1 MPFDTWLTRHTG
13 VRYPLVQGGMMWV
26 GRAEMT
32 SAVAN
37 AGCLGF
43 LTALTQPTPEDL
55 RKEIARTRSMLDD
68 PATTSFGV
76 NITLLP
82 AMVPPDYKA
91 YAQVCIDEG
100 IKVIETAGD
109 PSPILK
115 MVKDAGITVIHKCV
129 ALKHALR
136 AQKLGV
142 DAISIDG
149 IECAG
154 HGGEYDTTS
163 LVLLSL
169 CAEQL
174 SIPYLASGGFANGRQ
189 VAAALAL
196 GAAGV
201 NMGTRW
207 MCTVESPMHDNIKR
221 EIVKATEHDTVLVL
235 RKFRNTS
242 RLHKNK
248 IAVEAHRIEN
258 TKPDVQFGDIA
269 HLMSGQRGKGVYE
282 VGDVDAGVWSLGMC
296 AGLIHDVPTCKDLAR
311 TMIRDAEEVLDKI
324 GAMRKP
330 GQAKL

>member
-1 MPFDTWLTRHTG
+1 MPIKTWLTETLGMRI
-13 VRYPLVQGGMMWV
+13 PIIQGGMMWV
-26 GRAEMT
+26 GRAELI

-37 AGCLGF
+37 SGCLGF
-43 LTALTQPTPEDL
+43 LTGLTQPTPEAL
-55 RKEIARTRSMLDD
+55 RQEIRRCKAMLK
-68 PATTSFGV
+68 PSAVQFGV

-82 AMVPPDYKA
+82 AMNPPDYMA
-91 YAQVCIDEG
+91 YARVTVEEG
-100 IKVIETAGD
+100 IKIVETAGD

-115 MVKDAGITVIHKCV
+115 FLKDSGVTVIHKCV

-136 AQKLGV
+136 AERLGV

-163 LVLLSL
+163 LMLLSL

-174 SIPYLASGGFANGRQ
+174 KIPYIASGGFANGRQ

-207 MCTVESPMHDNIKR
+207 MCTVESPIHHNVK
-221 EIVKATEHDTVLVL
+221 ETIVKSSEMDTVLCL
-235 RKFRNTS
+235 RKFRNTT

-248 IAVEAHRIEN
+248 VSLEVTQIEA
-258 TKPDVQFGDIA
+258 TKQDLEFKDVA
-269 HLMSGQRGKGVYE
+269 HLMSGKRGSQVYE
-282 VGDVDAGVWSLGMC
+282 TGDVDAGVWSLGMC
-296 AGLIHDVPTCKDLAR
+296 SGLIHDIPTCEELAK
-311 TMIRDAEEVLDKI
+311 TLERDAIDVLSKTH
-324 GAMRKP
+324 GMVVAE
-330 GQAKL
+330 AKL

>member
-1 MPFDTWLTRHTG
+1 MPFETWLTRHLG

-43 LTALTQPTPEDL
+43 LTALTQPTPEAL
-55 RKEIARTRSMLDD
+55 RDEIRRTRGMLE
-68 PATTSFGV
+68 PGASQFGV

-100 IKVIETAGD
+100 IKVVETAGD
-109 PSPILK
+109 PTPILG
-115 MVKDAGITVIHKCV
+115 MVKDAGVTVIHKCV

-136 AQKLGV
+136 AQRLGV

-163 LVLLSL
+163 LMLLSL

-189 VAAALAL
+189 VAAALSL

-207 MCTVESPMHDNIKR
+207 MCTAESPIHENIKK
-221 EIVKATEHDTVLVL
+221 EIVKASEHDTVLVL
-235 RKFRNTS
+235 RRFRNTS
-242 RLHKNK
+242 RLHRNK
-248 IAVEAHRIEN
+248 VAVEAHRIEN
-258 TKPDVQFGDIA
+258 SDRAGVQFGDVA
-269 HLMSGQRGKGVYE
+269 HLVSGQRGRAVYE
-282 VGDVDAGVWSLGMC
+282 DGDVDAGVWSLGMC
-296 AGLIHDVPTCKDLAR
+296 AGLIHDVPSCKDLAV
-311 TMIRDAEEVLDKI
+311 TMIRDAEEVLDKV
-324 GAMRKP
+324 GSMRK
-330 GQAKL
+330 GEAKL

>member
-1 MPFDTWLTRHTG
+1 MGIKTWLTETLGIRIP
-13 VRYPLVQGGMMWV
+13 VVQGGMMWV
-26 GRAEMT
+26 GRAELI

-43 LTALTQPTPEDL
+43 LTGLTQPTPEAL
-55 RKEIARTRSMLDD
+55 RQEIRRCKSMLK
-68 PATTSFGV
+68 PSAVQFGV

-82 AMVPPDYKA
+82 AMNPPDYMA
-91 YAQVCIDEG
+91 YARVAVEEG
-100 IKVIETAGD
+100 IKVVETAGD

-115 MVKDAGITVIHKCV
+115 FLKDSGVIVIHKCV

-136 AQKLGV
+136 AEKLGV

-163 LVLLSL
+163 LMLLSL

-174 SIPYLASGGFANGRQ
+174 KIPYLASGGFANGRQ

-207 MCTVESPMHDNIKR
+207 MCTIEAPIHHNVKDT
-221 EIVKATEHDTVLVL
+221 IVKATELDTVLCL
-235 RKFRNTS
+235 RKFRNTT

-248 IAVEAHRIEN
+248 VSLEVTQIES
-258 TKPDVQFGDIA
+258 TKQDLKFEDVA
-269 HLMSGQRGKGVYE
+269 HLMSGKRGSRVYE

-296 AGLIHDVPTCKDLAR
+296 AGLIHDIPSCEELAKR
-311 TMIRDAEEVLDKI
+311 LEREAVDVLSKTNGLVVAE
-324 GAMRKP
+324 
-330 GQAKL
+330 AKL

>member
-1 MPFDTWLTRHTG
+1 MPFQTWLTRTLG
-13 VRYPLVQGGMMWV
+13 VRHPLVQGGMMWV

-32 SAVAN
+32 AAVAN
-37 AGCLGF
+37 AGCLGL

-55 RKEIARTRSMLDD
+55 RKEIARTRSLLDAD
-68 PATTSFGV
+68 APQFGV

-100 IKVIETAGD
+100 IKVVETAGD
-109 PSPILK
+109 PSPVLGMLK
-115 MVKDAGITVIHKCV
+115 AAGIVVIHKCV

-142 DAISIDG
+142 DAVSIDG

-163 LVLLSL
+163 LTLLSL

-207 MCTVESPMHDNIKR
+207 MCTVESPVHQNVKD
-221 EIVKATEHDTVLVL
+221 EIVRCSEHDTVLVL

-248 IAVEAHRIEN
+248 VSLEAHQIEN

-269 HLMSGQRGKGVYE
+269 HLMSGQRGRSVYE
-282 VGDVDAGVWSLGMC
+282 TGDVDAGVWSLGMC
-296 AGLIHDVPTCKDLAR
+296 AGLIHDIPTCKDLA
-311 TMIRDAEEVLDKI
+311 TTLIRDAEEVLDKV
-324 GAMRKP
+324 GAMRK
-330 GQAKL
+330 GGAKL

>member
-1 MPFDTWLTRHTG
+1 MVFNTWLTDTLGMRH
-13 VRYPLVQGGMMWV
+13 PLVQGGMMWV
-26 GRAEMT
+26 GRAELT

-43 LTALTQPTPEDL
+43 LTALTQPTPEAL
-55 RKEIARTRSMLDD
+55 RNEIRRCRSMLKPD
-68 PATTSFGV
+68 AVQFGV

-82 AMVPPDYKA
+82 AINPPDYMA
-91 YAQVCIDEG
+91 YARVAVEEG

-109 PSPILK
+109 PSKILSYLK
-115 MVKDAGITVIHKCV
+115 ENGVVVIHKCV

-136 AQKLGV
+136 AEKLGV
-142 DAISIDG
+142 DCISIDG

-163 LVLLSL
+163 LMLLSL

-174 SIPYLASGGFANGRQ
+174 KIPYLASGGFANGRQ
-189 VAAALAL
+189 IAAALAL

-207 MCTVESPMHDNIKR
+207 MATTEAPIHENVKQA
-221 EIVKATEHDTVLVL
+221 IVDATEHDTVLVL

-248 IAVEAHRIEN
+248 VSQEVFQIEN
-258 TKPDVQFGDIA
+258 TKKDVKFEDVA
-269 HLMSGQRGKGVYE
+269 HLMSGKRGKGVYE
-282 VGDVDAGVWSLGMC
+282 TGDVHAGVWSLGMC
-296 AGLIHDVPTCKDLAR
+296 AGLIHESLPCERLAEKL
-311 TMIRDAEEVLDKI
+311 MGDAEAVLDRTIALRGSK
-324 GAMRKP
+324 
-330 GQAKL
+330 AKL

>member
-1 MPFDTWLTRHTG
+1 MPFKTWLTESLGLRI
-13 VRYPLVQGGMMWV
+13 PLVQGGMMWV
-26 GRAEMT
+26 GKAELT

-55 RKEIARTRSMLDD
+55 RKEIRKTRSMLK
-68 PATTSFGV
+68 PNAVQFGV

-82 AMVPPDYKA
+82 SMNAPDYLA
-91 YAQVCIDEG
+91 YARVAVEEG

-109 PSPILK
+109 PTPILK
-115 MVKDAGITVIHKCV
+115 YIKDHGVTVFHKCV
-129 ALKHALR
+129 TLKHALR
-136 AQKLGV
+136 AERLGV
-142 DAISIDG
+142 DCISIDG

-163 LVLLSL
+163 LMLLSL

-174 SIPYLASGGFANGRQ
+174 QIPYLASGGFANGRQ

-207 MCTVESPMHDNIKR
+207 MATTEAPIHDRVKQ
-221 EIVKATEHDTVLVL
+221 EIVKATENDTVLVM
-235 RKFRNTS
+235 RKLRNTS

-248 IAVEAHRIEN
+248 VSMEVFQIEN
-258 TKPDVQFGDIA
+258 SKQDLKFDEIA
-269 HLMSGQRGKGVYE
+269 HLMSGKRGKGVYE
-282 VGDVDAGVWSLGMC
+282 TGDVHAGVWSLGMC
-296 AGLIHDVPTCKDLAR
+296 AGLIHDVPSCEELAKR
-311 TMIRDAEEVLDKI
+311 LERDAEAAFDRTAALRT
-324 GAMRKP
+324 ATAR
-330 GQAKL
+330 L

>member
-1 MPFDTWLTRHTG
+1 MAIKTWLTEKLGIRI
-13 VRYPLVQGGMMWV
+13 PLVQGGMMWV
-26 GRAEMT
+26 GRAELI

-43 LTALTQPTPEDL
+43 LTALTQPTPEAL
-55 RKEIARTRSMLDD
+55 RNEIRKTKSLLKPTAVQ
-68 PATTSFGV
+68 FGV

-82 AMVPPDYKA
+82 AMNPPDYMA
-91 YAQVCIDEG
+91 YARVAVEEG

-115 MVKDAGITVIHKCV
+115 YLKENGIIVVHKCV

-136 AQKLGV
+136 AEKLGV
-142 DAISIDG
+142 DCISIDG

-163 LVLLSL
+163 LTLLSL

-174 SIPYLASGGFANGRQ
+174 NIPYLASGGFANGRQ
-189 VAAALAL
+189 FAAALAL

-207 MCTVESPMHDNIKR
+207 MATVESPIHPNVKDA
-221 EIVKATEHDTVLVL
+221 IVKATENDTVLVL
-235 RKFRNTS
+235 RKFRNTT

-248 IAVEAHRIEN
+248 VSTEVFQIEN
-258 TKPDVQFGDIA
+258 TKKDVQFQDVA

-282 VGDVDAGVWSLGMC
+282 TGDVDAGVWSLGMC
-296 AGLIHDVPTCKDLAR
+296 SGLIHDVPTCEELAKR
-311 TMIRDAEEVLDKI
+311 FERDAEEVLSKTNGLI
-324 GAMRKP
+324 VST
-330 GQAKL
+330 AKL

>member
-1 MPFDTWLTRHTG
+1 MPFNTWLHDKLGIR
-13 VRYPLVQGGMMWV
+13 VPLVQGGMMWV
-26 GRAEMT
+26 GRAELT

-43 LTALTQPTPEDL
+43 LTALTQPSPDAL
-55 RKEIARTRSMLDD
+55 RNEIRRCRSMLK
-68 PATTSFGV
+68 PNAVQFGV

-82 AMVPPDYKA
+82 AINPPDYME
-91 YAQVCIDEG
+91 YARAAVEEG
-100 IKVIETAGD
+100 IQIIETAGD

-115 MVKDAGITVIHKCV
+115 YLKSNGVTVIHKCV
-129 ALKHALR
+129 TLKHALR
-136 AQKLGV
+136 AEKLGV
-142 DAISIDG
+142 DCISIDG

-163 LVLLSL
+163 FILLPL

-174 SIPYLASGGFANGRQ
+174 KIPYLASGGFANGRQ

-207 MCTVESPMHDNIKR
+207 MATTEAPIHENVKKA
-221 EIVKATEHDTVLVL
+221 IVDATEHDTVLVL

-248 IAVEAHRIEN
+248 VSREVHSIEN
-258 TKPDVQFGDIA
+258 TKKDVKFEDVA
-269 HLMSGQRGKGVYE
+269 HLMSGKRGKGVYE
-282 VGDVDAGVWSLGMC
+282 TGDVDAGVWSLGMC
-296 AGLIHDVPTCKDLAR
+296 AGLIHEVLPCEELAKKLV
-311 TMIRDAEEVLDKI
+311 RDAEDALGRVNALR
-324 GAMRKP
+324 AAPTAR
-330 GQAKL
+330 L